1 MEARVGTPRIEILE
15 RIKKGDLLSLLTKAA
30 ELHGHYCIGLSTG
43 VLASYIALKKLE
55 LQQNVTEVESHVKP
69 NLIAIVENNLCFTDG
84 VQMIVG
90 TTLGNNTLI
99 FRDSGK
105 QSVTVI
111 DRDTRRAVRVT
122 LIDNPHKY
130 LSISNDPKFAK
141 YFEKFASKRE
151 KFDENELREFRE
163 LMTRASL
170 ELLSIPT
177 EKLFKVEEWK
187 LGELKQVMSSP
198 PIKHVRCEKCNELV
212 LESKGKYINDK
223 FYCLDCLDESVPTVV
238 GRGIA
243 NLRLK
248 DILDR

>member
-1 MEARVGTPRIEILE
+1 MERV
-15 RIKKGDLLSLLTKAA
+15 KKGDLLSLLIKAA

-69 NLIAIVENNLCFTDG
+69 NLIAMVENNLCFADG
-84 VQMIVG
+84 VQMITG
-90 TTLGNNTLI
+90 ATLGNNTLI
-99 FRDSGK
+99 FRDTGK

-111 DRDTRRAVRVT
+111 DKETKRAVRVT
-122 LIDNPHKY
+122 MIDNPHKY
-130 LSISNDPKFAK
+130 LSVSNDPKFAK

-151 KFDENELREFRE
+151 KFDENELKEFRE

-187 LGELKQVMSSP
+187 LGELKQEMKTP
-198 PIKHVRCEKCNELV
+198 PIRHVRCEKCNELV
-212 LESKGKYINDK
+212 LESKGKYVNGK
-223 FYCLDCLDESVPTVV
+223 FYCLDCLDESVPTVI

-243 NLRLK
+243 NLRLN
-248 DILDR
+248 DILER